1 MAARARIAHDSGSM
15 SKHVHRVMQ
24 LEVPAEK
31 VFAFLSDPE
40 NNARWIP
47 GLVSVSAVSGK
58 GVGGRYI
65 GKLDVGGLETIGEV
79 LQYDAARLRL
89 VRRNI
94 GPGPLEAMWTY
105 EVRPTGESSCEFE
118 LDVVYRAHVPVV
130 GKVFEAVLSKVDE
143 SGAAQAEAR
152 LRAALA
158 ELG

>member
-1 MAARARIAHDSGSM
+1 MG
-15 SKHVHRVMQ
+15 KHVHRVMHFDVGAAR
-24 LEVPAEK
+24 L
-31 VFAFLSDPE
+31 FAFLSDPE

-79 LQYDAARLRL
+79 LQYDPARLRL

-94 GPGPLEAMWTY
+94 GPGPLEAMWTC
-105 EVRPTGESSCEFE
+105 EVRPTGEGSCDFE

-130 GKVFEAVLSKVDE
+130 GKVFEAILSRVDE
-143 SGAAQAEAR
+143 AGAAEAEAR
-152 LRAALA
+152 LRAALGEGPSEGA
-158 ELG
+158 